1 VNAVQLAALVAA
13 GFFAIGVC
21 AAVFVLVRLGRLISL
36 ADGMLA
42 DYRDRTDALID
53 RAQAAVDR
61 SHEQLSRTDAI
72 TASMDEVS
80 SNMAELSGQVSA
92 LAGVARGIS
101 AGLGAPLTKLAAVTF
116 GIRRA
121 VALHR
126 AAEVRAAEVRAAAAG
141 RQALLPGRPAALPRR
156 RERVTR

>member
-13 GFFAIGVC
+13 GFFAVGIC

-36 ADGMLA
+36 AGGLLT
-42 DYRDRTDALID
+42 DYRDRTDVLID

-61 SHEQLSRTDAI
+61 SHEQLARTDAI

-101 AGLGAPLTKLAAVTF
+101 AGLGTPLTRLAALAF

-126 AAEVRAAEVRAAAAG
+126 AVAARDAAAG
-141 RQALLPGRPAALPRR
+141 RQPALPGQRAALAGR
-156 RERVTR
+156 RERTSR